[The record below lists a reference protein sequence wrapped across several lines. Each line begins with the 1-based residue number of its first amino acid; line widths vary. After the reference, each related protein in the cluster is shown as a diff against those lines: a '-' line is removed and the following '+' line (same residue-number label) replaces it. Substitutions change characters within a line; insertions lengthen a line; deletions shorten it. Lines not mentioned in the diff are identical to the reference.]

1 MDAIY
6 ELIAQVLNA
15 RSERQS
21 RYLKDKLT
29 DIREDLETLIAQ
41 GKTDT
46 AAQSDEPSDNRQ

>member
-46 AAQSDEPSDNRQ
+46 AAQSDEPSNNRP